1 MNNSVN
7 NMVETNTNI
16 INNIVVM
23 FSDLNDD
30 IKKIMLN
37 IVTYFSA
44 PPALQVA

>member
-1 MNNSVN
+1 MNYLDN
-7 NMVETNTNI
+7 NMVEGNNI
-16 INNIVVM
+16 ISNIVVM

-44 PPALQVA
+44 PLALQVA

>member
-1 MNNSVN
+1 MNYLDN
-7 NMVETNTNI
+7 NMVEGNNI
-16 INNIVVM
+16 ISNIVVM

-44 PPALQVA
+44 PPVLQVA

>member
-1 MNNSVN
+1 MNYLDN
-7 NMVETNTNI
+7 NMVEGNNI
-16 INNIVVM
+16 ISNIVVM

>member
-23 FSDLNDD
+23 FNELNDD

-37 IVTYFSA
+37 IVTYFS

>member
-1 MNNSVN
+1 MNYLDN
-7 NMVETNTNI
+7 NMVEGNNI
-16 INNIVVM
+16 ISNIVVM

-37 IVTYFSA
+37 IVTYFST

>member
-23 FSDLNDD
+23 FNELNDD

-37 IVTYFSA
+37 IVTYFST
-44 PPALQVA
+44 PALQVA